1 MVDHR
6 PGEDKQRPRS
16 SQELKHSRS
25 AALSGVVLP
34 LLSEL
39 QRKHQYSA
47 RDNNGEGGSGIGK
60 NGGAIEELRS
70 AFETA
75 ERTSPGM
82 TEALIRELLKS
93 LLPANHS
100 EGCLFMLMEKVI
112 LRDT

>member
-1 MVDHR
+1 MLSSCER
-6 PGEDKQRPRS
+6 EFTQNRS
-16 SQELKHSRS
+16 TLKRWKKLTLCSTY
-25 AALSGVVLP
+25 VCIVTQ
-34 LLSEL
+34 L

-82 TEALIRELLKS
+82 TEALIKELIKS

-100 EGCLFMLMEKVI
+100 EGCLYMLMEKVI
-112 LRDT
+112 LR

>member
-1 MVDHR
+1 MYSLFYLR
-6 PGEDKQRPRS
+6 CLYCNMQ
-16 SQELKHSRS
+16 
-25 AALSGVVLP
+25 
-34 LLSEL
+34 L

-82 TEALIRELLKS
+82 TEALIRELFKS

-112 LRDT
+112 LR